1 MEDNQNGV
9 PTPQD
14 VNVPTPATPAP
25 QPTPDNHQ
33 EPAPQPAPEGNPDG
47 QPMFGIDAD
56 GNITFSDAF
65 FGGGDE
71 PTDEPS
77 DVPEPPQDDQQ
88 PEPTPQTDMQTVRV
102 DGQDVQVSMDEMR
115 NGYMRQADYTRK
127 TQELAH
133 QRQQLEQ
140 QRQMLMQQMAN
151 NPQSQMNQPQQ
162 PQMTP
167 EQQQQK
173 AMADQRAY
181 LDQVD
186 AYCKDRVKKL
196 FGEDFDEYNSKH
208 MAAYVNEVGNVKAA
222 TLQRV
227 NEMKQQEANKA
238 AAAQRIEAVAAKY
251 RQDPNFDAINQLALN
266 SLQDLPYKM
275 YVEVQDALK
284 TGNAQ
289 VLDNYMQAVSNMYYR
304 RGNQPQQAPQPIPQ
318 PAPRQVPQSQ
328 VRPPYV
334 EPTNNRGTI
343 QQAAPQMDYHA
354 LGRMTN
360 DQQAAYV
367 SRFAKELGV

>member
-1 MEDNQNGV
+1 MEDFQNGV
-9 PTPQD
+9 PAPEPTPT
-14 VNVPTPATPAP
+14 PEPATPAP
-25 QPTPDNHQ
+25 A
-33 EPAPQPAPEGNPDG
+33 EPAPQTAQQPNDVDEPA
-47 QPMFGIDAD
+47 FGIDED

-65 FGGGDE
+65 FGGPTDDIDDE
-71 PTDEPS
+71 PEPAQ
-77 DVPEPPQDDQQ
+77 EPPQ
-88 PEPTPQTDMQTVRV
+88 PTPQPQPDMQTVRV

-127 TQELAH
+127 TQELAQ

-151 NPQSQMNQPQQ
+151 NPQSPMNQPQQ

-173 AMADQRAY
+173 AVADQRAY
-181 LDQVD
+181 LDKVD
-186 AYCKDRVKKL
+186 AYCKDRVKQL

-227 NEMKQQEANKA
+227 NEMKQQEAEKVAVNK
-238 AAAQRIEAVAAKY
+238 RLEAVANKY
-251 RQDPNFDAINQLALN
+251 RQDPNFDAINQLALS

-289 VLDNYMQAVSNMYYR
+289 VLDNYMQAVSNIYYN
-304 RGNQPQQAPQPIPQ
+304 RGNQPQQAPQPTPQ
-318 PAPRQVPQSQ
+318 PAQPQ

-334 EPTNNRGTI
+334 EPTNNRGTMP
-343 QQAAPQMDYHA
+343 QAQRTMDYAA

>member
-1 MEDNQNGV
+1 MEDIQNGM
-9 PTPQD
+9 PTQ
-14 VNVPTPATPAP
+14 
-25 QPTPDNHQ
+25 PDNQQIPQ
-33 EPAPQPAPEGNPDG
+33 EATPAPQPAPEGDYDDELA
-47 QPMFGIDAD
+47 FGIDDD
-56 GNITFSDAF
+56 GNISFADAF
-65 FGGGDE
+65 FGEGNDE
-71 PTDEPS
+71 DYVS
-77 DVPEPPQDDQQ
+77 DGVPEPPQPETQ
-88 PEPTPQTDMQTVRV
+88 PQPTDMQTVRV
-102 DGQDVQVSMDEMR
+102 GGQDVQVSMDEMR

-127 TQELAH
+127 TQELAQ

-151 NPQSQMNQPQQ
+151 NPQLQMNQPQQ

-173 AMADQRAY
+173 ATADQRAY

-186 AYCKDRVKKL
+186 AYCKDRVKEL

-238 AAAQRIEAVAAKY
+238 AAVQRVESVAAKY

-266 SLQDLPYKM
+266 TLQNLPYKM

-289 VLDNYMQAVSNMYYR
+289 VLDHYMNAVAKMYYN
-304 RGNQPQQAPQPIPQ
+304 RGNQPQQAPQPVPQ
-318 PAPRQVPQSQ
+318 PATRPVSQSQ

-334 EPTNNRGTI
+334 EPTNNRGTV
-343 QQAAPQMDYHA
+343 QQATPQMDYRA
-354 LGRMTN
+354 LGQMTN

>member
-1 MEDNQNGV
+1 MEDNQNGM

-14 VNVPTPATPAP
+14 AQPVPQDAT
-25 QPTPDNHQ
+25 
-33 EPAPQPAPEGNPDG
+33 PAPQPAPEGNPDD

-56 GNITFSDAF
+56 GNISFSDAF
-65 FGGGDE
+65 FGGGEEDGL
-71 PTDEPS
+71 PPDNA
-77 DVPEPPQDDQQ
+77 PEPPQ
-88 PEPTPQTDMQTVRV
+88 PTPQPQPTDMQTVRV

-127 TQELAH
+127 TQELAQ

-151 NPQSQMNQPQQ
+151 NPQYPINQPQQ

-186 AYCKDRVKKL
+186 NYCKDRVKQL

-227 NEMKQQEANKA
+227 NEMRQQEADKA
-238 AAAQRIEAVAAKY
+238 AAAQRIESVAAKY

-266 SLQDLPYKM
+266 NLQNLPYKM

-289 VLDNYMQAVSNMYYR
+289 VLDNYMQAVSNIYYN
-304 RGNQPQQAPQPIPQ
+304 RGNSPQQAPQPVPQ
-318 PAPRQVPQSQ
+318 PAPQPVPQSS

-334 EPTNNRGTI
+334 EPTNNRGTV
-343 QQAAPQMDYHA
+343 QQAAPQMDYRA
-354 LGRMTN
+354 LGHMTN